1 MNTFG
6 IGQPVR
12 RVEDRRF
19 LTGRARYVD
28 DVTLPRQAH
37 GALVL
42 SPHPHA
48 RLRRMDVSRAMAAPG
63 VIGVLTGAD
72 AARDNLGGI
81 PPNFMPEDM
90 GGPKGYRTFR
100 PVLVADKARHVG
112 ERVAFVVAETAAQ
125 AREAAELVAV
135 DYEPLPPAVTVE
147 DAVRDGAGKIWEDWT
162 SNVAFALMVGNP
174 EATGAAFAR
183 ARHVVSVRLLNNRLS
198 ANALEPRGAIG
209 DYNPA
214 EDSYTLYTST
224 QNPHGVRT
232 VLAQAV
238 FRIPETRLRVI
249 AQDVGGGFGM
259 KGDVYPE
266 EALVLWA
273 SRRCGRPVKWIQTR
287 SEGLLG
293 DDHGRDQVVQGEMAL
308 DENGKI
314 LAIRAQALHAVGA
327 YVAGAAVVPVL
338 YALKLIPNAY
348 VVPAVHV
355 TTKAVF
361 TNTAPTGPYRGAGRP
376 EAVYLTERLL
386 DRAGAVIGIDPV
398 EIRRRN
404 FIAPG
409 AMPYAGPTGFVYD
422 SGEFAVTMDR
432 CLELADWTR
441 FASRRAASET
451 RGKRRGRAL
460 SYYIE
465 DCGVFNDRMELRFD
479 PSGNVTIVAGTFSHG
494 QGHATTYAQMV
505 CDWLGVPFE
514 NIRLVQGDT
523 HQVSFGR
530 GTYAS
535 RSAMIGGSA
544 LKAAADALV
553 EKARP
558 LAAHLMEAAAADV
571 IFTEGRFRVVGTDR
585 ALPLVDVAKAFYRPV
600 GLPKQFGIGLEAS
613 GAYAAEPQNFPN
625 GAHICEVEVDP
636 DTGAV
641 AIDRYVVVDD
651 VGRVINP
658 LICEGQIQGGL
669 AQGIGQALLEHVVY
683 DRESGQL
690 LSGTFAEYSM
700 PRSDDLPPFTLD
712 FHEVPCTTNPL
723 GVKGVGEAGS
733 VGAPPTVINA
743 ILDAL
748 RPLGV
753 DHIDMPATPARIWE
767 RLQDARQAHQR
778 PVPNPPREP

>member
-1 MNTFG
+1 MSSFG

-28 DVTLPRQAH
+28 DINLPRQAH

-42 SPHPHA
+42 SPHAHA
-48 RLRRMDVSRAMAAPG
+48 RIRRVDVARATAAPG
-63 VIGVLTGAD
+63 VICVLTGAD
-72 AARDNLGGI
+72 AVRDKLGGI
-81 PPNFMPEDM
+81 PPNAMPEDM

-100 PVLVADKARHVG
+100 PLLAADKARHAG
-112 ERVAFVVAETAAQ
+112 ERVAFVVADTVAQ
-125 AREAAELVAV
+125 AREAAELVDV
-135 DYEPLPPAVTVE
+135 DYEPLPAVAAVE
-147 DAVRDGAGKIWEDWT
+147 DAVNDGAAKIWDDST
-162 SNVAFALMVGNP
+162 GNVCFTLMMGNKD
-174 EATGAAFAR
+174 ATDAAFAR
-183 ARHVVSVRLLNNRLS
+183 ARHVVSLRLVNNRLS

-209 DYNPA
+209 DYNA
-214 EDSYTLYTST
+214 ADDDYTLYTST

-232 VLAQAV
+232 VLSQAV
-238 FRIPETRLRVI
+238 FRIPETTLRVI
-249 AQDVGGGFGM
+249 AHDVGGGFGM
-259 KGDVYPE
+259 KADTYPE
-266 EALVLWA
+266 EGLVLWA

-287 SEGLLG
+287 SEGLLS

-308 DENGKI
+308 DETGKI
-314 LAIRAQALHAVGA
+314 LAIRAQALHALGA
-327 YVAGAAVVPVL
+327 YVVGAAIVPVI
-338 YALKLIPNAY
+338 YSLKLIPSAY
-348 VVPAVHV
+348 DVPSVHV
-355 TTKAVF
+355 LSRAVF

-386 DRAGAVIGIDPV
+386 DRAAAVIGIDPV

-404 FIAPG
+404 FIPPG
-409 AMPYAGPTGFVYD
+409 AMPYKGPTGFVYD
-422 SGEFAVTMDR
+422 SGEFLATTEQ
-432 CLELADWTR
+432 CLDLADWNG
-441 FASRRAASET
+441 FASRRAATEMT
-451 RGKRRGRAL
+451 GKRRGRAFT
-460 SYYIE
+460 YYIE

-523 HQVSFGR
+523 SQVSFGR

-535 RSAMIGGSA
+535 RSVMLGGSA
-544 LKAAADALV
+544 LKVAADALV

-558 LAAHLMEAAAADV
+558 LAAHLMEASPADLV
-571 IFTEGRFRVVGTDR
+571 FKDGKFGVVGTDR
-585 ALPLVDVAKAFYRPV
+585 SMPLVDVAKAFYRPV

-613 GAYAAEPQNFPN
+613 GAWAADPQNFPN
-625 GAHICEVEVDP
+625 GAHACEVEVDP
-636 DTGAV
+636 DTGEV
-641 AIDRYVVVDD
+641 TIDRYIVVDD

-658 LICEGQIQGGL
+658 LICEGQIHGGL
-669 AQGIGQALLEHVVY
+669 AQGIGQALFEHVVY

-690 LSGTFAEYSM
+690 LSSTFTEYCM
-700 PRSDDLPPFTLD
+700 PRSADLPLFTTE
-712 FHEVPCTTNPL
+712 FHNVPCKTNPL

-767 RLQDARQAHQR
+767 SVRRVASTGKRGGHERR
-778 PVPNPPREP
+778 P